1 MTIAELNRRV
11 QSIDFAAL
19 KTDAFDAVKDDIV
32 IFNREQ
38 LSKGKNANNEDLG
51 DYGGYYREMRGE
63 AGYQVDYVDLKR
75 TGKFYESI
83 YARLEGD
90 EVEIFSTDNATKVQ
104 SLVFGGNGVRK
115 GGFGEDIFG
124 LTDENK
130 QKTKELS
137 IKEIIAIVKQ
147 VTNL

>member
-1 MTIAELNRRV
+1 MTIAELHRRV
-11 QSIDFAAL
+11 QSIDLNAL
-19 KTDAFDAVKDDIV
+19 KTDAFDAVKDDIA

-38 LSKGKNANNEDLG
+38 LAKGKNANNEDLG
-51 DYGGYYREMRGE
+51 DYGGYYRTERAE

-75 TGKFYESI
+75 TGKLYESI

-90 EVEIFSTDNATKVQ
+90 NVEIFSTDNTEKVQ
-104 SLVFGGNGVRK
+104 SLIFGGNGVRK
-115 GGFGEDIFG
+115 GGFGEEIFG

-137 IKEIIAIVKQ
+137 IKEIIAIVKR

>member
-11 QSIDFAAL
+11 KSIDLNAL
-19 KTDAFDAVKDDIV
+19 KTDAFDAVKDDIA

-38 LSKGKNANNEDLG
+38 LAKGKNANNEDLG

-75 TGKFYESI
+75 TGKLYESI

-90 EVEIFSTDNATKVQ
+90 TVEIFSTDNAEKVQ
-104 SLVFGGNGVRK
+104 SLIFGGNGVRK
-115 GGFGEDIFG
+115 GGFGEEIFG

-130 QKTKELS
+130 DKTKQLS
-137 IKEIIAIVKQ
+137 TDEIINIVKYI
-147 VTNL
+147 TNL

>member
-11 QSIDFAAL
+11 QSIDLAAL

-38 LSKGKNANNEDLG
+38 LEKGKKSDGDDLG

-83 YARLEGD
+83 YARLEGE
-90 EVEIFSTDNATKVQ
+90 EVEIFSTDNAEKVQ
-104 SLVFGGNGVRK
+104 ALIFGGNGVRK
-115 GGFGEDIFG
+115 GGFGEEIFG

-130 QKTKELS
+130 DKTKQLTTD
-137 IKEIIAIVKQ
+137 EIITVFKYI
-147 VTNL
+147 TNL

>member
-11 QSIDFAAL
+11 KSIDLNAL
-19 KTDAFDAVKDDIV
+19 KTDAFDAVKDDIA

-38 LSKGKNANNEDLG
+38 LAKGKNANNEDLG

-75 TGKFYESI
+75 TGKLYESI

-90 EVEIFSTDNATKVQ
+90 TVEIFSTDNAEKVQ
-104 SLVFGGNGVRK
+104 SLIFGGNGVRK
-115 GGFGEDIFG
+115 GGFGEEIFG

-130 QKTKELS
+130 DKTKELS
-137 IKEIIAIVKQ
+137 INEIINIVKYI
-147 VTNL
+147 TNL

>member
-11 QSIDFAAL
+11 QSIDLAAL

-38 LSKGKNANNEDLG
+38 LAKGKKSDGEDLG
-51 DYGGYYREMRGE
+51 DYGGSYREERAN

-83 YARLEGD
+83 YAQLEGD
-90 EVEIFSTDNATKVQ
+90 EFEIFNTDNAEKVQ
-104 SLVFGGNGVRK
+104 ALIFGGNGVRK
-115 GGFGEDIFG
+115 GGFGEEIFG

-130 QKTKELS
+130 EKTKELS
-137 IKEIIAIVKQ
+137 TDEIITIVKNI
-147 VTNL
+147 TNL